1 MSRGTQ
7 WWLVSAVA
15 AAAGGFAFFAA
26 GRFAPPEAVAVG
38 ARAPE
43 FEAKSLADSGLV
55 RRLSD
60 YQGSVLLLNVWAT
73 WCVPCQREMPSIEKL
88 YREYAP
94 RGFEVVAVSVDDAG
108 AARSIRQFVEEL
120 GLSFEILHDPTGRIL
135 RTYQM
140 IGIPESF
147 LIDRRGI
154 IRKKAFET
162 DWYSEENREL
172 VRSLLA
178 ERAEQ

>member
-1 MSRGTQ
+1 VSRSAQ
-7 WWLVSAVA
+7 WWLILAAAVA
-15 AAAGGFAFFAA
+15 AGGLAFFAA
-26 GRFAPPEAVAVG
+26 GRLAPPEAVAVG
-38 ARAPE
+38 SRAPE
-43 FEAKSLADSGLV
+43 FEARTLDGGSV

-60 YQGSVLLLNVWAT
+60 YRGSVLLLNVWAT

-94 RGFEVVAVSVDDAG
+94 RGFEVVAVSVDDAS
-108 AARSIRQFVEEL
+108 AVESIKRFAEEF
-120 GLSFEILHDPTGRIL
+120 GLSFEILHDPSGRIL

-140 IGIPESF
+140 IGVPESF
-147 LIDRRGI
+147 LIDRRGV

-162 DWYSEENREL
+162 DWYSDENRQL

-178 ERAEQ
+178 ESSDP